1 MWFGMW
7 SYLAFIV
14 DSGGASQVR
23 LVVRLL
29 QRGQGRLVSEHCEAG
44 RECMTPRGRGFTAAS
59 RLNKDELATALLASE
74 NSWLQGL
81 TEYVTVDI
89 AVSYGESKQPDKQWV
104 VVAGEVDRTNVLAK
118 NPHEEALQVQLAQL
132 LFTSDVPTLIAETLE
147 RTGRLL
153 PSGVPCKD
161 MRLGRRSWGSKIAYA
176 RAEYLQTW

>member
-74 NSWLQGL
+74 KSWLQGL

-89 AVSYGESKQPDKQWV
+89 AVSYGESKQPDKNWV
-104 VVAGEVDRTNVLAK
+104 VVAGEVDRTKVLAK

-132 LFTSDVPTLIAETLE
+132 LFT
-147 RTGRLL
+147 
-153 PSGVPCKD
+153 
-161 MRLGRRSWGSKIAYA
+161 
-176 RAEYLQTW
+176 TWAVTYRF